1 MIFRDDLAA
10 YLADFLNVSDFSDL
24 GPNGLQVEGRTEIRK
39 IVTAVSASVELFES
53 ALKKS
58 ADAVLVHHGLI
69 WNFERPLYRGSYKKR
84 VQLLLENEL
93 NLFAYHL
100 PLDAHEEVGNNIRIA
115 RLLGLQAPEPF
126 GEYKGRF
133 VGFRGVFPGEP
144 IAEEVFERIKAAINP
159 QALIFPYGPRTV
171 QRAGIISGGAQKEV
185 QQAVAGGLDLYITG
199 EVSEHILHYVKEEGI
214 HFVAAGHYATER
226 FGVQALGEHLQEKF
240 DVEVEFVDLP
250 NPV

>member
-1 MIFRDDLAA
+1 MIFRDELAA
-10 YLADFLNVSDFSDL
+10 YLNDYLHVNDFSDL
-24 GPNGLQVEGRTEIRK
+24 GPNGLQAEGRKEIRK
-39 IVTAVSASVELFES
+39 IITAVSASVELFET

-58 ADAVLVHHGLI
+58 ADAVLVHHGII

-84 VQLLLENEL
+84 VRLLLENEL

-100 PLDAHEEVGNNIRIA
+100 PLDAHEEVGNNIQIA
-115 RLLGLQAPEPF
+115 RLLGLQSPEPF
-126 GEYKGRF
+126 GEYKGRL
-133 VGFRGVFPGEP
+133 VGFRGTLPQETAADELFV
-144 IAEEVFERIKAAINP
+144 RIKKTINT
-159 QALIFPYGPRTV
+159 QALIFPYGPKAIRQV
-171 QRAGIISGGAQKEV
+171 GIISGGAQKNV
-185 QQAVAGGLDLYITG
+185 QQAVAQGLDLYVTG

-226 FGVQALGEHLQEKF
+226 FGVQALGKHLQEKF